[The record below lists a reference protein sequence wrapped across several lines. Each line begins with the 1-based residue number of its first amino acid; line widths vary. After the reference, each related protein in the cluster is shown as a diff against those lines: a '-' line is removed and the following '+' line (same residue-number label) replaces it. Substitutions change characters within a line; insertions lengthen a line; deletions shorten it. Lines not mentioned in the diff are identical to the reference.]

1 MKQVVVTLE
10 QGADASLITRILE
23 NIKGVVRTS
32 MRDYSEDHVQE
43 DSETTEWIKKMKNL
57 SNSVN
62 PSVIDMEDERTKYL
76 MSK

>member
-43 DSETTEWIKKMKNL
+43 DSETTEWIKKMKKL
-57 SNSVN
+57 SHSVN
-62 PSVIDMEDERTKYL
+62 PSVIDMENERTKYL

>member
-1 MKQVVVTLE
+1 MKQIVVTLE
-10 QGADASLITRILE
+10 QGADASLITLILE

>member
-43 DSETTEWIKKMKNL
+43 DSETTEWIKKMKKL
-57 SNSVN
+57 SHSVN

>member
-1 MKQVVVTLE
+1 
-10 QGADASLITRILE
+10 
-23 NIKGVVRTS
+23 

-43 DSETTEWIKKMKNL
+43 DSETTEWIKKMKKL
-57 SNSVN
+57 SHSVN

>member
-10 QGADASLITRILE
+10 QGADASLITLILE

>member
-1 MKQVVVTLE
+1 MKQIVVTLE

-23 NIKGVVRTS
+23 NIKGVARTS

-43 DSETTEWIKKMKNL
+43 DSETTECIKKMKNL

>member
-62 PSVIDMEDERTKYL
+62 PSVIDMEEERTKYL

>member
-1 MKQVVVTLE
+1 MKQIVVTLE

>member
-1 MKQVVVTLE
+1 MKQIVVTLE
-10 QGADASLITRILE
+10 NGADVSLITRILK

-32 MRDYSEDHVQE
+32 MRDYNEDRVQE
-43 DSETTEWIKKMKNL
+43 DSETTEWIKKMKAL
-57 SNSVN
+57 SKSVN

>member
-1 MKQVVVTLE
+1 MKQIVVTLE

-62 PSVIDMEDERTKYL
+62 PSVIDMENERTKYL

>member
-10 QGADASLITRILE
+10 QGADASLITLILE

-62 PSVIDMEDERTKYL
+62 PSVLDMEDERTKYL

>member
-62 PSVIDMEDERTKYL
+62 PSVLDMEDERTKYL

>member
-1 MKQVVVTLE
+1 MKQIVVTLE

-43 DSETTEWIKKMKNL
+43 DSGTTEWIKKMKKL
-57 SNSVN
+57 SHSVN
-62 PSVIDMEDERTKYL
+62 PSVIDMENERTKYL

>member
-1 MKQVVVTLE
+1 
-10 QGADASLITRILE
+10 
-23 NIKGVVRTS
+23 